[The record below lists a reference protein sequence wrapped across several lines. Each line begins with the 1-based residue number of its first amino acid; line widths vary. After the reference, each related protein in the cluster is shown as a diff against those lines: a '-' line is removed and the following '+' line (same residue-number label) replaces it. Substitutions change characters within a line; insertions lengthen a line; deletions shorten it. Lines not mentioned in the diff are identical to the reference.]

1 MSAGLSNNQ
10 SGQSQHF
17 IVYPAIDIESS
28 NLSTSRSQSDGVI
41 ADINSL
47 LSALGNAGLSK
58 VHLVDLD
65 LAFSRGENFKLM
77 AEIISTSNL
86 WFQISGGVRDIKIVE
101 RYLKLKAGRIN
112 LDPSWLSRPAE
123 LGQLLDLRAQ
133 YSNSCEFAIA
143 VDIDADQVKSRGTG
157 EVFGIWRELIPN
169 IPEIITHVIVTD
181 NNRDGKMS
189 GIKLDFYREINELVK
204 QEVIA
209 SGGVSSISDLI
220 ELKQLG
226 LSGAIVGKAIY
237 SGAITLRELAD
248 VIV

>member
-28 NLSTSRSQSDGVI
+28 NLSTSRGQSDGAI

-133 YSNSCEFAIA
+133 YSDSCEFAIA
-143 VDIDADQVKSRGTG
+143 VDIDGDLVKSRGTG

-169 IPEIITHVIVTD
+169 IPEIINHVIVTD

-189 GIKLDFYREINELVK
+189 GVRLDFYREINELVK

-220 ELKQLG
+220 ELKKLG

-248 VIV
+248 VII